1 MVHFK
6 RPFQDWKLEGVTHFL
21 DLIYSMR
28 VQEGENTLLW
38 REDRKG
44 NFSVKSHYNSLCVRL
59 KQYSQPKKFGGLELL

>member
-21 DLIYSMR
+21 DFIYSMR
-28 VQEGENTLLW
+28 VQKGENTLLW

-44 NFSVKSHYNSLCVRL
+44 NFSVKLHYNSICV
-59 KQYSQPKKFGGLELL
+59 KAKAVFSTKEIWGS